1 MPVADYPVYGSEAHT
16 RNFRNLTRSNPRVS
30 ERFLELVDDLCG
42 FHISRSI
49 RLATTLIR
57 GHPVAEPLV
66 PVQAAV
72 PVSVAVELSSACSV
86 AGS

>member
-1 MPVADYPVYGSEAHT
+1 MSVADYPVYGSEAHT

-49 RLATTLIR
+49 RSATTLIR
-57 GHPVAEPLV
+57 SHPVAEPLV
-66 PVQAAV
+66 PQAAV